1 MLNISSIETLNYVN
15 GNGCR
20 YVLWLQG
27 CDLECVGC
35 WNKHTWSFE
44 DKILKSTNEIYNQI
58 KSLENKIEG
67 VTFTGGEPFLQSKEL
82 LTLAQLIKKN
92 TQLDIQIFSGFT
104 IDELVNNEQKKLL
117 NYTDILVAGRYDN
130 TKINNN
136 QTVYNFNDDVDNWK
150 FNNSDV
156 EIDID
161 IDGNITMTGYPTNK
175 LINEIKG
182 DENARI

>member
-1 MLNISSIETLNYVN
+1 MLNISNIETLNYVN

-27 CDLECVGC
+27 CDLGCVGC

-44 DKILKSTNEIYNQI
+44 DKILKSTDEIYNQI
-58 KSLENKIEG
+58 KSLENKLEG
-67 VTFTGGEPFLQSKEL
+67 VTFTGGEPFLQSEEL
-82 LTLAQLIKKN
+82 STLAQLIKKN
-92 TQLDIQIFSGFT
+92 TQLDIQIFSGFGKN
-104 IDELVNNEQKKLL
+104 ELNTLAQKELL
-117 NYTDILVAGRYDN
+117 KYTDILIAGRYDN

-161 IDGNITMTGYPTNK
+161 INGNITMTGYPTNK